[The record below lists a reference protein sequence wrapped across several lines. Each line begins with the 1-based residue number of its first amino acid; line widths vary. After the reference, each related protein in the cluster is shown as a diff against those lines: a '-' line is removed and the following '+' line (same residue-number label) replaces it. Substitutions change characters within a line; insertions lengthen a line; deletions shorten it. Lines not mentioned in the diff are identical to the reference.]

1 MDAGEGGSRVSARG
15 AKGSRGGSRQRPREG
30 CRAEHGPEGGGM
42 GIQEESA
49 RRREQPEEKPGDE
62 GPEHVVG
69 AVALGEAAG
78 PGLGWGHAAGFGFK
92 PPGWTGVASGP
103 PPPPWYVGD
112 CSGRKLWA
120 PVKEADW

>member
-1 MDAGEGGSRVSARG
+1 MQERVAVGSVPGEPRG
-15 AKGSRGGSRQRPREG
+15 AEGAAGRGRGKAVVQSTALRE
-30 CRAEHGPEGGGM
+30 EEWV
-42 GIQEESA
+42 QEESA